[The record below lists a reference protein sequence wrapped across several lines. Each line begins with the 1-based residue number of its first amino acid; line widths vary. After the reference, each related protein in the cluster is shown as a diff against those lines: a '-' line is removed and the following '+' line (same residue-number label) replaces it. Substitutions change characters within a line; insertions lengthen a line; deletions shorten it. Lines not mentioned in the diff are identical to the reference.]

1 MDFWKS
7 LICAEAFIYAVY
19 ITMGMVVYSAQG
31 QFTYPLAYQGIP
43 SSAYSWQ
50 TFGNAVSYVSAL
62 IAMALYGNIG
72 IKVIYASVLQ
82 DILNFPPLDKKTG
95 KILWV
100 IIGASGK
107 SYQAIPYLTI
117 HS

>member
-43 SSAYSWQ
+43 SSAYAWQ
-50 TFGNAVSYVSAL
+50 TFGNAVSYASAL

-72 IKVIYASVLQ
+72 IKVIYATILQ
-82 DILNFPPLDKKTG
+82 DVFHFPPLDKKTG

-100 IIGASGK
+100 ILGTLDSFPARNG
-107 SYQAIPYLTI
+107 YGTC
-117 HS
+117 

>member
-7 LICAEAFIYAVY
+7 LICAEAFIYAAY
-19 ITMGMVVYSAQG
+19 ITMGMVVYNAQG

-43 SSAYSWQ
+43 SSAYAWQ
-50 TFGNAVSYVSAL
+50 TFGNAVSYASGL

-82 DILNFPPLDKKTG
+82 DMLNFPPLDHKTG
-95 KILWV
+95 KIIWV
-100 IIGASGK
+100 VIGAYRRWCRQSV
-107 SYQAIPYLTI
+107 Y
-117 HS
+117 